1 MALAL
6 VRQLALPRGEDGR
19 AEVPD
24 RATLARWAAAALAR
38 AGIDAGSRELTV
50 RIVGEA
56 ESRELNAAWRGKDR
70 PTNVLAFP
78 GEEAGLPAGVEGG
91 PDDLPLGD
99 LVVCAPVVA
108 REAAEQGKTAES
120 HWCHMIVHGTLHL
133 AGYDHQT
140 EEEAARMEGLE
151 REILAELGHPDPYRE
166 D

>member
-1 MALAL
+1 VSLAL
-6 VRQLALPRGEDGR
+6 VRQLAADVGSGAAREDAAAIPGRDALVRWAETALRRAGTDADRGEL
-19 AEVPD
+19 V
-24 RATLARWAAAALAR
+24 
-38 AGIDAGSRELTV
+38 V

-56 ESRELNAAWRGKDR
+56 ESRQLNAGWRGKDR

-78 GEEAGLPAGVEGG
+78 AGEPGLPDEA
-91 PDDLPLGD
+91 DYPLGD

-108 REAAEQGKTAES
+108 REAAEQGKAAES

-133 AGYDHQT
+133 AGYDHET
-140 EEEAARMEGLE
+140 PEEAARMEGLE

>member
-1 MALAL
+1 MSLAL
-6 VRQLALPRGEDGR
+6 VRQLALDDGGDGR
-19 AEVPD
+19 AGEDAAAIPGRDVL
-24 RATLARWAAAALAR
+24 RRWAEAALRR
-38 AGIDAGSRELTV
+38 AGVEADARELTV

-78 GEEAGLPAGVEGG
+78 GGDPGLPGEV
-91 PDDLPLGD
+91 DYPLGD

-108 REAAEQGKTAES
+108 REAVEQGKTAES

-140 EEEAARMEGLE
+140 PDEAARMEGLE

>member
-1 MALAL
+1 MSLAL
-6 VRQLALPRGEDGR
+6 VRQVALYGGDGRSGEGVAALPGR
-19 AEVPD
+19 HAL
-24 RATLARWAAAALAR
+24 RRWAETALRR
-38 AGIDAGSRELTV
+38 AGLEAGERELTV

-56 ESRELNAAWRGKDR
+56 ESRELNARWRGRDR

-78 GEEAGLPAGVEGG
+78 GGEPGLPGEEE
-91 PDDLPLGD
+91 DYPLGD

-108 REAAEQGKTAES
+108 REAAEQGKAAES

-133 AGYDHQT
+133 AGHDHET
-140 EEEAARMEGLE
+140 PEEAARMEGLE

>member
-1 MALAL
+1 MALRGAGAGEPPDEQTLGLWAGTAL
-6 VRQLALPRGEDGR
+6 R
-19 AEVPD
+19 
-24 RATLARWAAAALAR
+24 R
-38 AGIDAGSRELTV
+38 AGVEAGRRELTV

-56 ESRELNAAWRGKDR
+56 ESRELNAGWRGKDR

-78 GEEAGLPAGVEGG
+78 GGETDLPGG
-91 PDDLPLGD
+91 EDYPLGD

-108 REAAEQGKTAES
+108 REAAEQGKSAAA

-140 EEEAARMEGLE
+140 PEEAARMEGLE
-151 REILAELGHPDPYRE
+151 REILAELGYPDPYGE

>member
-1 MALAL
+1 MSLAL
-6 VRQLALPRGEDGR
+6 VRQLALDGDAAIPGR
-19 AEVPD
+19 DALRRWAE
-24 RATLARWAAAALAR
+24 ATLRR
-38 AGIDAGSRELTV
+38 AGIDAGRRELTV

-56 ESRELNAAWRGKDR
+56 ESRELNAGWRGKDR

-78 GEEAGLPAGVEGG
+78 AGEPGLPGDV
-91 PDDLPLGD
+91 DFPLGD

-108 REAAEQGKTAES
+108 REAAEQGKTPES

-140 EEEAARMEGLE
+140 PDEAARMEGLE

>member
-1 MALAL
+1 MGLTL
-6 VRQLALPRGEDGR
+6 VRQVAVPAGQGGEAPDEDGLR
-19 AEVPD
+19 
-24 RATLARWAAAALAR
+24 LWAAAALRR
-38 AGIDAGSRELTV
+38 AGPGSGAGELTV

-56 ESRELNAAWRGKDR
+56 ESRELNAGWRGKDR

-78 GEEAGLPAGVEGG
+78 GGEPDLPGG
-91 PDDLPLGD
+91 ADYPLGD

-108 REAAEQGKTAES
+108 REAAEQGKSAAA

-140 EEEAARMEGLE
+140 PEEAARMEGLE
-151 REILAELGHPDPYRE
+151 REILAELGYPDPYGE

>member
-1 MALAL
+1 MSLAL
-6 VRQLALPRGEDGR
+6 VRQLALDGDAAIPGR
-19 AEVPD
+19 DALRRWAE
-24 RATLARWAAAALAR
+24 ATLRR
-38 AGIDAGSRELTV
+38 AGIDAGRRELTV

-56 ESRELNAAWRGKDR
+56 ESRELNAGWRGKDR

-78 GEEAGLPAGVEGG
+78 AGEPGLPGDV
-91 PDDLPLGD
+91 DFPLGD

-108 REAAEQGKTAES
+108 REAAAQGPTPES

-140 EEEAARMEGLE
+140 PDEAARMEGLE

>member
-1 MALAL
+1 MSLAL
-6 VRQLALPRGEDGR
+6 VRQLALDGGRGKASDS
-19 AEVPD
+19 AAAIPD
-24 RATLARWAAAALAR
+24 RDALVRWAEAALRR
-38 AGIDAGSRELTV
+38 AGIDAGRRELTV

-56 ESRELNAAWRGKDR
+56 EGRELNAGWRGKDR

-78 GEEAGLPAGVEGG
+78 GGEPGLTGDA
-91 PDDLPLGD
+91 DHPLGD

-108 REAAEQGKTAES
+108 RESAEQGKTAES

-133 AGYDHQT
+133 VGYDHQT
-140 EEEAARMEGLE
+140 PDEAARMEGLE

>member
-1 MALAL
+1 MSLAL
-6 VRQLALPRGEDGR
+6 VRQLALDGGDGR
-19 AEVPD
+19 AGVDTAAVPGRD
-24 RATLARWAAAALAR
+24 ALRRWAEAALR
-38 AGIDAGSRELTV
+38 HAGVEADARELTV

-56 ESRELNAAWRGKDR
+56 ESRELNAGWRGKDR

-78 GEEAGLPAGVEGG
+78 GGEEPGLPGEV
-91 PDDLPLGD
+91 DYPLGD

-140 EEEAARMEGLE
+140 PDEAARMEGLE

>member
-1 MALAL
+1 MALRGAGAGEIPDEQTLGLWAGTAL
-6 VRQLALPRGEDGR
+6 R
-19 AEVPD
+19 
-24 RATLARWAAAALAR
+24 R
-38 AGIDAGSRELTV
+38 AGVEAGCRELTV

-56 ESRELNAAWRGKDR
+56 ESRDLNAGWRGKDR

-78 GEEAGLPAGVEGG
+78 GGETGLPGG
-91 PDDLPLGD
+91 EEYPLGD

-108 REAAEQGKTAES
+108 REAADQGKSAAA

-140 EEEAARMEGLE
+140 AEEAARMEGLE
-151 REILAELGHPDPYRE
+151 REILAELGYPDPYGE

>member
-1 MALAL
+1 MSLTL
-6 VRQLALPRGEDGR
+6 VRQLALDGGDGR
-19 AEVPD
+19 AGEDTAAVPGRD
-24 RATLARWAAAALAR
+24 ALRRWAEAALRGAEVE
-38 AGIDAGSRELTV
+38 ADARELTV

-56 ESRELNAAWRGKDR
+56 ESRELNAGWRGKDR

-78 GEEAGLPAGVEGG
+78 GAEPGLPGEV
-91 PDDLPLGD
+91 DYPLGD

-140 EEEAARMEGLE
+140 PDEAARMESLE
-151 REILAELGHPDPYRE
+151 REILAGLGHPDPYRE

>member
-1 MALAL
+1 MALRGAGAGESPDEKTLGLWAGTAL
-6 VRQLALPRGEDGR
+6 R
-19 AEVPD
+19 
-24 RATLARWAAAALAR
+24 R
-38 AGIDAGSRELTV
+38 AGVEAGRRELTV

-56 ESRELNAAWRGKDR
+56 ESRELNAGWRGKDR

-78 GEEAGLPAGVEGG
+78 GGEPDLPGG
-91 PDDLPLGD
+91 ADYPLGD

-108 REAAEQGKTAES
+108 REAAEQGKSAAA

-140 EEEAARMEGLE
+140 PEEAARMEGLE
-151 REILAELGHPDPYRE
+151 REILAELGYPDPYGE

>member
-1 MALAL
+1 MSLTL
-6 VRQLALPRGEDGR
+6 VRQLALDHGEERTGDGAVGIPAR
-19 AEVPD
+19 AAL
-24 RATLARWAAAALAR
+24 RRWAEAALR
-38 AGIDAGSRELTV
+38 HAGVAPGARELTV

-56 ESRELNAAWRGKDR
+56 ESRELNAGWRGKDR

-78 GEEAGLPAGVEGG
+78 GGEPGLSGEV
-91 PDDLPLGD
+91 DYPLGD

-133 AGYDHQT
+133 TGYDHET
-140 EEEAARMEGLE
+140 PEEAARMEGLE